1 MNVHKIISFD
11 SNKVWFE
18 FKDGVKICKKR
29 TIGKEV
35 EALIQAKEYLYGKKI
50 NALGKEYSLST
61 PNVLNWKENTGI
73 LMMSFCEGENLESMI
88 CNSKAREQGVELLK
102 EMLRFT
108 LKNKFFWNDFAPRN
122 IIVDDNNNIFIMDF
136 EHGIGDKDISL
147 EDFLRMRVY
156 REYSSFIL
164 PEERKLSIE
173 KVFNLR
179 NGEEN
184 QVIDTNS
191 CSKRI
196 IALAKLMGYYPTM
209 TTQQSLDIQKKII
222 IAEQPYMKD
231 GKINYPRIMVE
242 KLLEEGND
250 SSFDTYAKFVLRKSQ
265 ISKEEHTQLEL

>member
-11 SNKVWFE
+11 PNKVWFE
-18 FKDGVKICKKR
+18 FKDGVMICKKR
-29 TIGKEV
+29 TISKEV
-35 EALIQAKEYLYGKKI
+35 EALIQAKEYLKGKKI
-50 NALGKEYSLST
+50 NAIGKEYSLST
-61 PNVLNWKENTGI
+61 PNVMNWEETTGI
-73 LMMSFCEGENLESMI
+73 LTMSFCEGKNLESMI
-88 CNSKAREQGVELLK
+88 CNSKTREQGVELLR

-122 IIVDDNNNIFIMDF
+122 IIVDDSNNLFIMDF
-136 EHGIGDKDISL
+136 EHSIGEKDISL

-164 PEERKLSIE
+164 PEERKLSID

-191 CSKRI
+191 CSKRV

-222 IAEQPYMKD
+222 IAEQPYMYN
-231 GKINYPRIMVE
+231 GKISYPRIMVE
-242 KLLEEGND
+242 KLLEEGNE

-265 ISKEEHTQLEL
+265 ISKEENSQLEL

>member
-18 FKDGVKICKKR
+18 FKNGVKICKKR
-29 TIGKEV
+29 TIGKEI
-35 EALIQAKEYLYGKKI
+35 EALIQAKEYLKGKKI
-50 NALGKEYSLST
+50 NALGKEFRLST
-61 PNVLNWKENTGI
+61 PDIIDWERNTRI
-73 LMMSFCEGENLESMI
+73 LTMSFCEGENLESII
-88 CNSKAREQGVELLK
+88 CNSKTRGQGVELLR

-122 IIVDDNNNIFIMDF
+122 IIVDDSNNIFIMDF

-147 EDFLRMRVY
+147 EEFLRMRVY
-156 REYSSFIL
+156 REYSSFLL

-179 NGEEN
+179 NEEKN

-222 IAEQPYMKD
+222 IAEQPYVKD
-231 GKINYPRIMVE
+231 RKINYPRIMVE
-242 KLLEEGND
+242 KLLEEGKD
-250 SSFDTYAKFVLRKSQ
+250 SSFDAYAEFVLRKSQ
-265 ISKEEHTQLEL
+265 ISKEEKTQLEL